1 MIVTLI
7 HQIIFKKLFFKKNV
21 TTPAIGNPLPG
32 TGSGF
37 RPIGTDPNFVGDLRE
52 SFVVGIPI
60 LHEDDKSETFKIAK
74 NHTGNGKNKW
84 PVSVS
89 LDWKDIVSILS
100 SSKHIYCLIYFH
112 TTFYLTKTKSQKIVI
127 FSTEILMRKVDLQS
141 VSYFCNFLK

>member
-1 MIVTLI
+1 M
-7 HQIIFKKLFFKKNV
+7 
-21 TTPAIGNPLPG
+21 
-32 TGSGF
+32 
-37 RPIGTDPNFVGDLRE
+37 IGTLRE

-100 SSKHIYCLIYFH
+100 SSKHIYCLSY
-112 TTFYLTKTKSQKIVI
+112 I
-127 FSTEILMRKVDLQS
+127 FTLL
-141 VSYFCNFLK
+141 FF